1 METYT
6 EMADQLER
14 QAEEIVPVDA
24 RPYTSCYEALHENQD
39 LLERARSMQAMARG
53 IREKFAHIVSSGFGI
68 PSECPNMRK
77 AIVTIRKG
85 KVSFSSE
92 QLLRSIKLLLDDVP
106 YIAFKSPKGLL
117 PYVTVL
123 FWVKEENDENC
134 DVMKQVETMRREVAV
149 DGLQIKFDVDAVL
162 APTRYVLY
170 LYEKSSGFEFSKAGL
185 SEKEEKQFNAILNL
199 ILDPR
204 RRKIQQIP
212 VKRPCRLDES
222 TPITKKKRDDGCA

>member
-24 RPYTSCYEALHENQD
+24 QPYTSCYEALHENQD

-92 QLLRSIKLLLDDVP
+92 QLLRSIKLLLEDVP

-149 DGLQIKFDVDAVL
+149 DGLQMKFDVDAVL

-170 LYEKSSGFEFSKAGL
+170 LYEKSSGFELSKAGL

-212 VKRPCRLDES
+212 VKRPCRLNES
-222 TPITKKKRDDGCA
+222 TPITKRKRDDGCA

>member
-1 METYT
+1 
-6 EMADQLER
+6 MAQGYK
-14 QAEEIVPVDA
+14 P
-24 RPYTSCYEALHENQD
+24 S
-39 LLERARSMQAMARG
+39 MARG

-68 PSECPNMRK
+68 PSDSPNMRK

-106 YIAFKSPKGLL
+106 YIAFKYPKGLL

-123 FWVKEENDENC
+123 FWIKEENDENC
-134 DVMKQVETMRREVAV
+134 DVMKQVETMRRKVAV

-162 APTRYVLY
+162 APTQYVLY
-170 LYEKSSGFEFSKAGL
+170 VYRKSSGFEFSKAGL

-222 TPITKKKRDDGCA
+222 TPITKRKRDDGCS

>member
-6 EMADQLER
+6 ETADQLER

-24 RPYTSCYEALHENQD
+24 QPYTSCYEALHENQD

-53 IREKFAHIVSSGFGI
+53 IREKFTHIVSSGFGI

-92 QLLRSIKLLLDDVP
+92 QLLRSIKLLLEDVP

-149 DGLQIKFDVDAVL
+149 DGLKMKFDVDAVL

-212 VKRPCRLDES
+212 VKRPCRLNES
-222 TPITKKKRDDGCA
+222 TPITKRKRDDGCA

>member
-14 QAEEIVPVDA
+14 QAEEIVPVDTQ
-24 RPYTSCYEALHENQD
+24 PYTSCYEALHENQD

-92 QLLRSIKLLLDDVP
+92 QLLRSIKLLLEDVP

-134 DVMKQVETMRREVAV
+134 GVMKQVETMRREVAV
-149 DGLQIKFDVDAVL
+149 DGLQMKFDVDAVL

-212 VKRPCRLDES
+212 VKRPCHLNES
-222 TPITKKKRDDGCA
+222 TPITKRKRDDGCA

>member
-1 METYT
+1 MEKYT
-6 EMADQLER
+6 KMADQLER

-24 RPYTSCYEALHENQD
+24 RPYTSCYKALHENQD
-39 LLERARSMQAMARG
+39 LLERTRSMQAMARSM
-53 IREKFAHIVSSGFGI
+53 RENFAHIVSFAFCI

-77 AIVTIRKG
+77 VIAAIRKV

-92 QLLRSIKLLLDDVP
+92 QLLRSIKLLLEDVP
-106 YIAFKSPKGLL
+106 YITFKSPKDLL
-117 PYVTVL
+117 PYLTVL
-123 FWVKEENDENC
+123 FWVKEENDKNG

-149 DGLQIKFDVDAVL
+149 D
-162 APTRYVLY
+162 
-170 LYEKSSGFEFSKAGL
+170 GL

-212 VKRPCRLDES
+212 VKKPCRLDES
-222 TPITKKKRDDGCA
+222 IPITKRKRDDECA

>member
-1 METYT
+1 MV
-6 EMADQLER
+6 DQLAR

-24 RPYTSCYEALHENQD
+24 QPYTSCYEALHENQD

-53 IREKFAHIVSSGFGI
+53 MREKFAHIVSSGFGI

-134 DVMKQVETMRREVAV
+134 DVMKQVETTRREVAV

-170 LYEKSSGFEFSKAGL
+170 LHEKSSGLEFSKAGL

-212 VKRPCRLDES
+212 VKRPCRLNEP
-222 TPITKKKRDDGCA
+222 TPITKRKRDDGCA

>member
-1 METYT
+1 
-6 EMADQLER
+6 
-14 QAEEIVPVDA
+14 
-24 RPYTSCYEALHENQD
+24 
-39 LLERARSMQAMARG
+39 MQAMARG
-53 IREKFAHIVSSGFGI
+53 IRAKFAHIVSSGFCI

-77 AIVTIRKG
+77 TIVTICKG

-92 QLLRSIKLLLDDVP
+92 QLLRSIKLLLEDVP

-123 FWVKEENDENC
+123 FWVKEENNENC

-185 SEKEEKQFNAILNL
+185 SEKKQFNAILNL

-212 VKRPCRLDES
+212 VKRPCRLDKS
-222 TPITKKKRDDGCA
+222 TPITKRKRDDRCA

>member
-1 METYT
+1 
-6 EMADQLER
+6 
-14 QAEEIVPVDA
+14 
-24 RPYTSCYEALHENQD
+24 
-39 LLERARSMQAMARG
+39 MQMMARA
-53 IREKFAHIVSSGFGI
+53 IREKFADIVSSGFCI

-92 QLLRSIKLLLDDVP
+92 QLLRSIKLLLEDVP

-149 DGLQIKFDVDAVL
+149 DGLQIKFDVDPVL

-170 LYEKSSGFEFSKAGL
+170 LFEKSSGFQFSKAGI

-199 ILDPR
+199 IFDPQ

-212 VKRPCRLDES
+212 VKRPCRSDQS
-222 TPITKKKRDDGCA
+222 TPITKRKRDDGCA

>member
-1 METYT
+1 
-6 EMADQLER
+6 MAK
-14 QAEEIVPVDA
+14 
-24 RPYTSCYEALHENQD
+24 
-39 LLERARSMQAMARG
+39 G
-53 IREKFAHIVSSGFGI
+53 IREKFAHIVSSGFCI

-77 AIVTIRKG
+77 AIVTIRWG

-92 QLLRSIKLLLDDVP
+92 QLLRSIKLLLKDVT

-123 FWVKEENDENC
+123 FWVKEKNDENC
-134 DVMKQVETMRREVAV
+134 DVMQQIETMKREVAV

-170 LYEKSSGFEFSKAGL
+170 LYAKNSGFEFSKAGL
-185 SEKEEKQFNAILNL
+185 SEKEKRFNAILNL

-204 RRKIQQIP
+204 RRKSRQIP
-212 VKRPCRLDES
+212 VKRPCRLDEL
-222 TPITKKKRDDGCA
+222 TPITKR

>member
-1 METYT
+1 
-6 EMADQLER
+6 MADQFEK

-24 RPYTSCYEALHENQD
+24 QPYTSCYEALHENQN

-117 PYVTVL
+117 PYVTAL

-222 TPITKKKRDDGCA
+222 TPITKRKRDDGCA

>member
-1 METYT
+1 M
-6 EMADQLER
+6 
-14 QAEEIVPVDA
+14 
-24 RPYTSCYEALHENQD
+24 
-39 LLERARSMQAMARG
+39 
-53 IREKFAHIVSSGFGI
+53 
-68 PSECPNMRK
+68 
-77 AIVTIRKG
+77 
-85 KVSFSSE
+85 
-92 QLLRSIKLLLDDVP
+92 P

-170 LYEKSSGFEFSKAGL
+170 LYEKSSGLEFSKAGL
-185 SEKEEKQFNAILNL
+185 SEREEKQFNAILNL

-212 VKRPCRLDES
+212 VRDPVSRTNRLLSRREKEMTDALNIFFLECFFFFFEGS
-222 TPITKKKRDDGCA
+222 EFTNKLLQSWLSSRNLHFFTTHNEETKASIVERFNRTIKTRMWRNFCIKKHEEMH